1 MTYLCPS
8 PDGVHIAVGYEDG
21 GVRIFNLLNGESNIS
36 FSGHK
41 SVVSVIRYDALG
53 ARLVTGSRVR
63 LQFKKKKIFLFFWQ
77 TLIFGQT
84 KVIFYVVVLQD
95 TDVIM
100 WDIINECGLY
110 RLKGHKDEV
119 TQVLFLEN
127 KNLLITR

>member
-41 SVVSVIRYDALG
+41 SAVSVIRYDALG

-63 LQFKKKKIFLFFWQ
+63 LQFILHVSFKQILNF
-77 TLIFGQT
+77 T
-84 KVIFYVVVLQD
+84 
-95 TDVIM
+95 
-100 WDIINECGLY
+100 
-110 RLKGHKDEV
+110 
-119 TQVLFLEN
+119 
-127 KNLLITR
+127 

>member
-1 MTYLCPS
+1 MHWALVLS
-8 PDGVHIAVGYEDG
+8 PAQEWDY
-21 GVRIFNLLNGESNIS
+21 NL
-36 FSGHK
+36 
-41 SVVSVIRYDALG
+41 
-53 ARLVTGSRVR
+53 
-63 LQFKKKKIFLFFWQ
+63 KKKNFFLFFWQ